1 VTIHRGHRL
10 LKRHLRNDPSTE
22 CGKLREIE
30 QPERSGAA
38 RSKVW
43 SSGPHGRGYLRM
55 CTKRFL
61 VLLLASNVLLSL
73 APLLFG
79 ISAKAIASES
89 SPITLLSFAQL
100 VASSIICWKVFR
112 VRCPYSKPRLDTPQA
127 VWAIM
132 AAGFLFLS
140 IDEAALVHERLD
152 FLIHTVFG
160 IRETGVSDRLDDV
173 IIAAYGLFGI
183 VVLWKSRSE
192 LVRFRRVLPLIA
204 IGFAFMFL
212 MVALDMVTNR
222 NDVLPLFIRDPS
234 AGETLAHWLNLA
246 EEVFKLLAEAMFLG
260 GFYECLQMVARAK
273 PSGKLRCVP

>member
-1 VTIHRGHRL
+1 
-10 LKRHLRNDPSTE
+10 
-22 CGKLREIE
+22 
-30 QPERSGAA
+30 
-38 RSKVW
+38 
-43 SSGPHGRGYLRM
+43 M
-55 CTKRFL
+55 FTKRFL
-61 VLLLASNVLLSL
+61 VLLLASDVLLSL

-79 ISAKAIASES
+79 VPAKTIALES

-100 VASSIICWKVFR
+100 VASCVICWKVFR
-112 VRCPYSKPRLDTPQA
+112 LRCPDAKPRLDTPQA

-152 FLIHTVFG
+152 LLIHAVFG

-183 VVLWKSRSE
+183 LVLWKSRSE

-212 MVALDMVTNR
+212 MIALDMVTNR
-222 NDVLPLFIRDPS
+222 NDVLPLFIPDPI
-234 AGETLAHWLNLA
+234 AGDTLAHWLNLA
-246 EEVFKLLAEAMFLG
+246 EEVFKLLAEGMFLG
-260 GFYECLQMVARAK
+260 SLYECLQMVVRAK
-273 PSGKLRCVP
+273 PLGNLESVP